1 MAQTPFKG
9 SSSPN
14 CYSENQFFFF
24 SWNLEERV
32 ESFRLRFTTFVNEAV
47 PEELNAGRI
56 SLRSPVKGHG
66 YNRGHKQA
74 TS

>member
-14 CYSENQFFFF
+14 CYSENQFF
-24 SWNLEERV
+24 SWNLEERL
-32 ESFRLRFTTFVNEAV
+32 EPFRLWFTMVVNEAV
-47 PEELNAGRI
+47 PEELSAGRI

-66 YNRGHKQA
+66 YNRRHKGA
-74 TS
+74 S